1 MNKSK
6 IKGQGLKTKNQELKT
21 APAKDSAMSSP
32 IQKEMYKTG
41 TIPANRSKKIMIV
54 EDEPGIID
62 YLTIYCKAEGYEV
75 IVVRD
80 GIDALVKFKSAEPD
94 FVLLDLMLPGLDG
107 LDVCRRIRADS
118 DIPIIMVTARTD
130 EVDKLLG
137 LETGADD
144 YVTKPF
150 SPRELMAR
158 IRVIFR
164 RLEKAEAPTAKIEVM
179 PAELKVLKVGRLTI
193 NHDTRE
199 VFYDQQS
206 TTSLTNKEFELL
218 ETLAR
223 QPGRVYTKTEL
234 EEALYDCDSLIAS
247 RAIGVHIS
255 NLRAKL
261 PNPKLVETVHGV
273 GYKLS
278 REAI

>member
-1 MNKSK
+1 MTSALEQVENQLGQARK
-6 IKGQGLKTKNQELKT
+6 IL
-21 APAKDSAMSSP
+21 
-32 IQKEMYKTG
+32 
-41 TIPANRSKKIMIV
+41 IV
-54 EDEPGIID
+54 EDEPPIAD

-75 IVVRD
+75 IHVRD
-80 GIDALVKFKSAEPD
+80 GLDGLAKFYAEKPD

-107 LDVCRRIRADS
+107 VEVCRRIRATS
-118 DIPIIMVTARTD
+118 EVPIVMVTARTE

-137 LETGADD
+137 LEIGADD

-164 RLEKAEAPTAKIEVM
+164 RLEKSSGSASPGPEALSEPVNLDQLENSLFV
-179 PAELKVLKVGRLTI
+179 VGKLTV
-193 NHDTRE
+193 NRDTRE
-199 VFYDQQS
+199 VAYIGQVVPA
-206 TTSLTNKEFELL
+206 LTNKEYELL
-218 ETLAR
+218 ITLAR
-223 QPGRVYTKTEL
+223 RPGRVYSKVEL

-261 PNPKLVETVHGV
+261 PNPKLIETVHGV

-278 REAI
+278 REAL